1 MGLGDVFGL
10 AIAMIGLIA
19 ILAIFTETY
28 KRRLAFK
35 ERVLELK
42 AAQREATPGTD
53 RVEAR
58 LRVLERIATD
68 NPARL
73 ASAIEQLREP
83 DRVA

>member
-1 MGLGDVFGL
+1 MGVGDVFGL
-10 AIAMIGLIA
+10 AIAMIGLIS

-28 KRRLAFK
+28 KRRLAYK

-42 AAQREATPGTD
+42 ATQRDTPAQTS
-53 RVEAR
+53 VEDR

-73 ASAIEQLREP
+73 ASAIEQLRQADP
-83 DRVA
+83 VA